1 MARKAYPRRAR
12 VTGALVLLL
21 ALGAAGCTGDPAADD
36 SPDAKPA
43 GEATTAQAEPGRYR
57 TLPQPCRAVETGTLD
72 TMLPGIADLDEE
84 QRQKAYEGTSSVT
97 YDSDRRTGCRWKVD
111 SADAGHLLRIDF
123 ERVVSYSASL
133 SDDARAQAVY
143 GDRMKEADLPL
154 PVDPREEPVDSRT
167 DDEPKADRDETRATA
182 PAEDAGKDG
191 KDDEGGKDDKD
202 GKDDEGGKGG
212 KPEKSGRSEEPG
224 DETTDP
230 STPAEGL
237 EPRLLD
243 ELADDAFIDDQL
255 TTSSSGTGQRTVTVV
270 FRTSNVIVT
279 VEYEAQPRQVSE
291 VPDSASMQEKARE
304 LAARLAERLSD
315 V

>member
-12 VTGALVLLL
+12 VTGTLMLLV
-21 ALGAAGCTGDPAADD
+21 ALGAAGCTGDPAAED

-43 GEATTAQAEPGRYR
+43 GGQATTAQAEPGKYQ

-72 TMLPGIADLDEE
+72 AMLPGLAELDQE

-123 ERVVSYSASL
+123 ERVVSYSASV

-154 PVDPREEPVDSRT
+154 PSDPREEQPERRADDSA
-167 DDEPKADRDETRATA
+167 KADRDEARATA
-182 PAEDAGKDG
+182 PADEAGQGASPETSEKP
-191 KDDEGGKDDKD
+191 
-202 GKDDEGGKGG
+202 GKGKEEEKRTG
-212 KPEKSGRSEEPG
+212 KSEEPA
-224 DETTDP
+224 DETADP
-230 STPAEGL
+230 SAPAEGL
-237 EPRLLD
+237 EPRLLQQ
-243 ELADDAFIDDQL
+243 LADDAFIDDQL
-255 TTSSSGTGQRTVTVV
+255 TTSSSGSGQRTVTVV

-279 VEYEAQPRQVSE
+279 VEYEAQPKQVAE

-304 LAARLAERLSD
+304 LAGLLAERLSD

>member
-12 VTGALVLLL
+12 VTGTLMLLV
-21 ALGAAGCTGDPAADD
+21 ALGAAGCTGDPAAED

-43 GEATTAQAEPGRYR
+43 GGEATTARAEPGKYQ

-72 TMLPGIADLDEE
+72 AMLPGLAQLDQE

-123 ERVVSYSASL
+123 ERVVSYSASV

-143 GDRMKEADLPL
+143 GDRMKEAELPL
-154 PVDPREEPVDSRT
+154 PSDPREEQPERRADDSA
-167 DDEPKADRDETRATA
+167 KADRDEARATA
-182 PAEDAGKDG
+182 PADDGAGQGASPETSEKPGKGKEKEAGK
-191 KDDEGGKDDKD
+191 
-202 GKDDEGGKGG
+202 
-212 KPEKSGRSEEPG
+212 SEEPA
-224 DETTDP
+224 DETVDP
-230 STPAEGL
+230 SAPAEGL
-237 EPRLLD
+237 EPRLLQ

-255 TTSSSGTGQRTVTVV
+255 TTSSSGSGQRTVTVV

-279 VEYEAQPRQVSE
+279 VEYEAQPKQVAE

-304 LAARLAERLSD
+304 LAGLLAERLSD

>member
-12 VTGALVLLL
+12 VTGTLLL
-21 ALGAAGCTGDPAADD
+21 LVALGAAGCTGDPAAED

-43 GEATTAQAEPGRYR
+43 GGEATTAQAEPGKYQ

-72 TMLPGIADLDEE
+72 AMLPGLAQLDQE

-111 SADAGHLLRIDF
+111 SAEAGHLLRIDF
-123 ERVVSYSASL
+123 ERVVSYSASV

-154 PVDPREEPVDSRT
+154 PSDPREEQPERRADDSA
-167 DDEPKADRDETRATA
+167 KADRDEARATA
-182 PAEDAGKDG
+182 PAGDEAGQGASPEAPEKP
-191 KDDEGGKDDKD
+191 
-202 GKDDEGGKGG
+202 GKGEE
-212 KPEKSGRSEEPG
+212 EKESGESEEPA
-224 DETTDP
+224 DEAGDP
-230 STPAEGL
+230 SAPAEGL
-237 EPRLLD
+237 EPRLLQ

-255 TTSSSGTGQRTVTVV
+255 TTSSSGSGQRTVTVV

-279 VEYEAQPRQVSE
+279 VEYEAQPKQVAE

-304 LAARLAERLSD
+304 LAGLLAERLSD

>member
-1 MARKAYPRRAR
+1 M
-12 VTGALVLLL
+12 
-21 ALGAAGCTGDPAADD
+21 
-36 SPDAKPA
+36 
-43 GEATTAQAEPGRYR
+43 
-57 TLPQPCRAVETGTLD
+57 ETGTLD
-72 TMLPGIADLDEE
+72 AMLPGLAQLDQE

-123 ERVVSYSASL
+123 ERVVSYSASV

-154 PVDPREEPVDSRT
+154 PSDPREEQPERRADDSA
-167 DDEPKADRDETRATA
+167 KADRDEARATA
-182 PAEDAGKDG
+182 PAEDEAGQGASPEAPEKP
-191 KDDEGGKDDKD
+191 
-202 GKDDEGGKGG
+202 GKGEE
-212 KPEKSGRSEEPG
+212 EKESGESEEPA
-224 DETTDP
+224 DEAGDP
-230 STPAEGL
+230 SAPAEGL
-237 EPRLLD
+237 EPRLLQ

-255 TTSSSGTGQRTVTVV
+255 TTSSSGSGQRTVTVV

-279 VEYEAQPRQVSE
+279 VEYEAQPKQVAE

-304 LAARLAERLSD
+304 LAGLLAERLSD

>member
-1 MARKAYPRRAR
+1 MARKAYSRRAR
-12 VTGALVLLL
+12 VTGTLMLLV
-21 ALGAAGCTGDPAADD
+21 ALGAAGCTGDPAAED

-43 GEATTAQAEPGRYR
+43 GGEATTARAEPGKYQ

-72 TMLPGIADLDEE
+72 AMLPGLAQLDQE

-123 ERVVSYSASL
+123 ERVVSYSASV

-143 GDRMKEADLPL
+143 GDRMKEAELPL
-154 PVDPREEPVDSRT
+154 PSDPREEQPERRADDSA
-167 DDEPKADRDETRATA
+167 KADRDEARATA
-182 PAEDAGKDG
+182 TADDEAGQGASPETSEKPGKGKEKEKEAGK
-191 KDDEGGKDDKD
+191 
-202 GKDDEGGKGG
+202 
-212 KPEKSGRSEEPG
+212 SEEPA
-224 DETTDP
+224 DETVDP
-230 STPAEGL
+230 SAPAEGL
-237 EPRLLD
+237 EPRLLR

-255 TTSSSGTGQRTVTVV
+255 TTSSSGSGQRTVTVV

-279 VEYEAQPRQVSE
+279 VEYEVQPKQVAE

-304 LAARLAERLSD
+304 LAGLLAERLSD

>member
-12 VTGALVLLL
+12 VTGTLMLLV
-21 ALGAAGCTGDPAADD
+21 ALGAAGCTGDPAAEG

-43 GEATTAQAEPGRYR
+43 GGQATTAQAEPGKYQ

-72 TMLPGIADLDEE
+72 AMLPGLAELDQE

-123 ERVVSYSASL
+123 ERVVSYSASV

-154 PVDPREEPVDSRT
+154 PSDPREEQPERRADDSA
-167 DDEPKADRDETRATA
+167 KADRDEARATA
-182 PAEDAGKDG
+182 PA
-191 KDDEGGKDDKD
+191 DDEAGQGASPETSEKP
-202 GKDDEGGKGG
+202 GKGEEEKG
-212 KPEKSGRSEEPG
+212 KGTGKSEEPA
-224 DETTDP
+224 DETADP
-230 STPAEGL
+230 SAPAEGL
-237 EPRLLD
+237 EPRLLQ

-255 TTSSSGTGQRTVTVV
+255 TTSSSGSGQRTVTVV

-279 VEYEAQPRQVSE
+279 VEYEAQPKQVAE

-304 LAARLAERLSD
+304 LAVLLAERLSD

>member
-12 VTGALVLLL
+12 VTGTLMLLV
-21 ALGAAGCTGDPAADD
+21 ALGAAGCTGDPAAED

-43 GEATTAQAEPGRYR
+43 GGEATTAQAEPGKYQ

-72 TMLPGIADLDEE
+72 AMLPGLAQLDQE

-123 ERVVSYSASL
+123 ERVVSYSASV

-143 GDRMKEADLPL
+143 GDRMKEADLPR
-154 PVDPREEPVDSRT
+154 PSDPREEQPERRADDSA
-167 DDEPKADRDETRATA
+167 KADRDEARATA
-182 PAEDAGKDG
+182 PA
-191 KDDEGGKDDKD
+191 DDEAGQGASPDTSQKP
-202 GKDDEGGKGG
+202 GKGTA
-212 KPEKSGRSEEPG
+212 KEKETGRTEEPA
-224 DETTDP
+224 DETVDP
-230 STPAEGL
+230 SAPAEGL
-237 EPRLLD
+237 EPRLLQ

-255 TTSSSGTGQRTVTVV
+255 TTSSSGSGQRTVTVV

-279 VEYEAQPRQVSE
+279 VEYEAQPKQVTE

-304 LAARLAERLSD
+304 LAGLLAERLSD

>member
-12 VTGALVLLL
+12 VTGTLLL
-21 ALGAAGCTGDPAADD
+21 LVALGTAGCTGDPAAED

-43 GEATTAQAEPGRYR
+43 GGEATTAQAEPGKYQ

-72 TMLPGIADLDEE
+72 AMLPGLAQLDQE

-111 SADAGHLLRIDF
+111 SAEAGHLLRIDF
-123 ERVVSYSASL
+123 ERVVSYSASV

-154 PVDPREEPVDSRT
+154 PSDPREEQPERRADDSA
-167 DDEPKADRDETRATA
+167 KADRDEARATA
-182 PAEDAGKDG
+182 PAEDEAGQGASPEAPEKP
-191 KDDEGGKDDKD
+191 
-202 GKDDEGGKGG
+202 GKG
-212 KPEKSGRSEEPG
+212 KEEKESGESEEPA
-224 DETTDP
+224 DEAGDP
-230 STPAEGL
+230 SAPAEGL
-237 EPRLLD
+237 EPRLLQ

-255 TTSSSGTGQRTVTVV
+255 TTSSSGSGQRTVTVV

-279 VEYEAQPRQVSE
+279 VEYEAQPKQVAE

-304 LAARLAERLSD
+304 LAGLLAERLSD

>member
-12 VTGALVLLL
+12 VTGALVLLA
-21 ALGAAGCTGDPAADD
+21 ALGAAGCTGDPAAED

-43 GEATTAQAEPGRYR
+43 GSEATTAQAEPGKYQ
-57 TLPQPCRAVETGTLD
+57 TLPQPCSSVEPGTLD
-72 TMLPGIADLDEE
+72 AMLPGLAALDEE
-84 QRQKAYEGTSSVT
+84 QRQKAYEGTASAT

-111 SADAGHLLRIDF
+111 SANAGHLLRIDF
-123 ERVVSYSASL
+123 ERVVSYSASV

-154 PVDPREEPVDSRT
+154 PSDPRDEPAGARSSDQ
-167 DDEPKADRDETRATA
+167 PKADRDESRATA
-182 PAEDAGKDG
+182 PADGEAGKGASPEAPG
-191 KDDEGGKDDKD
+191 KP
-202 GKDDEGGKGG
+202 GKGG
-212 KPEKSGRSEEPG
+212 TDGKGESPTEE
-224 DETTDP
+224 EADP
-230 STPAEGL
+230 AVPAEGL

-243 ELADDAFIDDQL
+243 ELADDAFIDDHL
-255 TTSSSGTGQRTVTVV
+255 ATSSSGSGQRTVTVV

-279 VEYEAQPRQVSE
+279 VEYEAQPRQVAE

-304 LAARLAERLSD
+304 LAAKLAERLSD

>member
-12 VTGALVLLL
+12 VTGTLLL
-21 ALGAAGCTGDPAADD
+21 LVALGAAGCTGDPAAED

-43 GEATTAQAEPGRYR
+43 GGEATTAQAEPGKYQ
-57 TLPQPCRAVETGTLD
+57 TLPQPCRAVETDTLD
-72 TMLPGIADLDEE
+72 AMLPGLAQLDQE

-111 SADAGHLLRIDF
+111 SAEAGHLLRIDF
-123 ERVVSYSASL
+123 ERVVSYSASV

-154 PVDPREEPVDSRT
+154 PSDPREEQPERRADDSA
-167 DDEPKADRDETRATA
+167 KADRDEARATA
-182 PAEDAGKDG
+182 PAEDEAGQGASPEAPEKP
-191 KDDEGGKDDKD
+191 
-202 GKDDEGGKGG
+202 GKG
-212 KPEKSGRSEEPG
+212 KEEKESGESEEPA
-224 DETTDP
+224 DEAGDP
-230 STPAEGL
+230 SAPAEGL
-237 EPRLLD
+237 EPRLLQ

-255 TTSSSGTGQRTVTVV
+255 TTSSSGSGQRTVTVV

-279 VEYEAQPRQVSE
+279 VEYEAQPKQVAE

-304 LAARLAERLSD
+304 LAGLLAERLSD

>member
-12 VTGALVLLL
+12 VTGTLLL
-21 ALGAAGCTGDPAADD
+21 LVALGAAGCTGDPAAED

-43 GEATTAQAEPGRYR
+43 GGEATTAQAEPGKYQ

-72 TMLPGIADLDEE
+72 AMLPGLAQLDQE

-123 ERVVSYSASL
+123 ERVVSYSASV

-154 PVDPREEPVDSRT
+154 PSDPREEQPERRADDSA
-167 DDEPKADRDETRATA
+167 KADRDEARATA
-182 PAEDAGKDG
+182 PA
-191 KDDEGGKDDKD
+191 DDEPGQGASP
-202 GKDDEGGKGG
+202 EA
-212 KPEKSGRSEEPG
+212 PEKPGKEKESGKSGEPT
-224 DETTDP
+224 DEAGDP
-230 STPAEGL
+230 SAPAEGL
-237 EPRLLD
+237 EPRLLQ

-255 TTSSSGTGQRTVTVV
+255 TTSSSGSGQRTVTVV

-279 VEYEAQPRQVSE
+279 VEYEAQPKQVAE

-304 LAARLAERLSD
+304 LADRLAERLSD

>member
-12 VTGALVLLL
+12 VTGTLLL
-21 ALGAAGCTGDPAADD
+21 LVALGAAGCTGDPAAED

-43 GEATTAQAEPGRYR
+43 GGEATTAQAEPGKYQ

-72 TMLPGIADLDEE
+72 AMLPGLAQLDQE
-84 QRQKAYEGTSSVT
+84 QRQRAYEGTSSVT

-123 ERVVSYSASL
+123 ERVVSYSASV

-143 GDRMKEADLPL
+143 GDRMKEAELPL
-154 PVDPREEPVDSRT
+154 PSDPREEQPERRADDSA
-167 DDEPKADRDETRATA
+167 KADRDEARATA
-182 PAEDAGKDG
+182 PADDEAGQGASPEAPERPGDGKDG
-191 KDDEGGKDDKD
+191 KEGKEKEAGK
-202 GKDDEGGKGG
+202 
-212 KPEKSGRSEEPG
+212 SEEPA
-224 DETTDP
+224 DETADP
-230 STPAEGL
+230 SAPAEGL
-237 EPRLLD
+237 EPRLLQ

-255 TTSSSGTGQRTVTVV
+255 ATSSSGSGQRTVTVV

-279 VEYEAQPRQVSE
+279 VEYEAQPKQVAE

-304 LAARLAERLSD
+304 LAGLLAERLSD

>member
-12 VTGALVLLL
+12 VTGTLLL
-21 ALGAAGCTGDPAADD
+21 LVALGAAGCTGDPAAED

-43 GEATTAQAEPGRYR
+43 GGEATTAQAEPGKYQ

-72 TMLPGIADLDEE
+72 AMLPGLAQLDQE

-123 ERVVSYSASL
+123 ERVVSYSASV

-154 PVDPREEPVDSRT
+154 PSDPREEQPERRA
-167 DDEPKADRDETRATA
+167 DESAKADRDEARATA
-182 PAEDAGKDG
+182 PA
-191 KDDEGGKDDKD
+191 DDEAGQGASPETPEK
-202 GKDDEGGKGG
+202 GKGKEKETG
-212 KPEKSGRSEEPG
+212 KSEEPA
-224 DETTDP
+224 DETVDP

-237 EPRLLD
+237 EPRLLQ

-255 TTSSSGTGQRTVTVV
+255 ATSSSGSGQRTVTVV

-279 VEYEAQPRQVSE
+279 VEYEAQPKQVAE

-304 LAARLAERLSD
+304 LAGLLAERLSD

>member
-12 VTGALVLLL
+12 VTGTLMLLV
-21 ALGAAGCTGDPAADD
+21 ALGAAGCTGDPAAED

-43 GEATTAQAEPGRYR
+43 GGQATTAQAEPGKYQ

-72 TMLPGIADLDEE
+72 AMLPGLAELDQE

-123 ERVVSYSASL
+123 ERVVSYSASV

-154 PVDPREEPVDSRT
+154 PSDPREEQPERRADDSA
-167 DDEPKADRDETRATA
+167 KADRDEARATA
-182 PAEDAGKDG
+182 PADEAGQGASPETSEKP
-191 KDDEGGKDDKD
+191 
-202 GKDDEGGKGG
+202 GKGKEEEKRTG
-212 KPEKSGRSEEPG
+212 KNEEPA
-224 DETTDP
+224 DETADP
-230 STPAEGL
+230 SAPAEGL
-237 EPRLLD
+237 EPRLLQQ
-243 ELADDAFIDDQL
+243 LADDAFIDDQL
-255 TTSSSGTGQRTVTVV
+255 TTSSSGSGQRTVTVV

-279 VEYEAQPRQVSE
+279 VEYEAQPKQVAE

-304 LAARLAERLSD
+304 LAGLLAERLSD

>member
-12 VTGALVLLL
+12 VTGTLLL
-21 ALGAAGCTGDPAADD
+21 LVALGAAGCTGDPAAED

-43 GEATTAQAEPGRYR
+43 GGEATTAQAEPGKYQ

-72 TMLPGIADLDEE
+72 AMLPGLAQLDQE

-111 SADAGHLLRIDF
+111 SAEAGHLLRIDF
-123 ERVVSYSASL
+123 ERVVSYSASV

-143 GDRMKEADLPL
+143 GDRMKEAELPL
-154 PVDPREEPVDSRT
+154 PSDPREEQPERRADDSA
-167 DDEPKADRDETRATA
+167 KADRDEARATA
-182 PAEDAGKDG
+182 PAGDEAGRGASPEAPEKP
-191 KDDEGGKDDKD
+191 
-202 GKDDEGGKGG
+202 GKG
-212 KPEKSGRSEEPG
+212 KEEKESGESEEPA
-224 DETTDP
+224 DEAGDP
-230 STPAEGL
+230 SAPAEGL
-237 EPRLLD
+237 EPRLLQ

-255 TTSSSGTGQRTVTVV
+255 TTSSSGSGQRTVTVV

-279 VEYEAQPRQVSE
+279 VEYEAQPKQVAE

-304 LAARLAERLSD
+304 LAGLLAERLSD